1 MKIKIYLLLAISF
14 ISLGKIKAQDPELS
28 EQFKKMNT
36 FLYQINEFYVDSVKA
51 SDLVQKV
58 IKQTLSDLDPHS
70 VYIPAEE
77 LEKMNEPLKGNFEGI
92 GIQFNILK
100 DTIVVVSPIAGGPSE
115 KLGIQA
121 GDKIVEIEGENV
133 GGIGIT
139 NSDVADKLRGNK
151 GTIVN
156 VGIKRNGAKKLIH
169 FDIERDKIP
178 IYSVDAGFM
187 LDDETGYIKV
197 NRFAANTLSE
207 FRAQL
212 NELKESGVKNLVLDL
227 QGNGGGYLNTAKQL
241 ADEFLEED
249 ELIVY
254 TEGRSFPKENSYAS
268 SVGEWEKGKLI
279 VLIDEGSAS
288 ASEIVSGAVQD
299 HDRGII
305 IGRRSFG
312 KGLVQKPFMLPDG
325 SAMRLTISRYY
336 TPSGR
341 CIQKEYGDDLKE
353 YYSEKYE
360 RFKSGELFSA
370 DSISF
375 PDSLK
380 YFTTGKRIVYGG
392 GGIMP
397 DIFVGLD
404 TNGTSDFFSD
414 LVRKGIMNNYCLE
427 FVNSNRE
434 DLAKEFTN
442 VKDFKNKFDWEGKY
456 LAEFKKYVAKEELDW
471 NEEEYQKSKNAIN
484 LRAKALIAR
493 NIFDSEAFYYVISD
507 LNDALQEALRVLNA
521 NEYKK
526 TLLATKS

>member
-212 NELKESGVKNLVLDL
+212 NELKE
-227 QGNGGGYLNTAKQL
+227 
-241 ADEFLEED
+241 
-249 ELIVY
+249 
-254 TEGRSFPKENSYAS
+254 
-268 SVGEWEKGKLI
+268 
-279 VLIDEGSAS
+279 
-288 ASEIVSGAVQD
+288 
-299 HDRGII
+299 
-305 IGRRSFG
+305 
-312 KGLVQKPFMLPDG
+312 
-325 SAMRLTISRYY
+325 
-336 TPSGR
+336 
-341 CIQKEYGDDLKE
+341 
-353 YYSEKYE
+353 
-360 RFKSGELFSA
+360 
-370 DSISF
+370 
-375 PDSLK
+375 
-380 YFTTGKRIVYGG
+380 
-392 GGIMP
+392 
-397 DIFVGLD
+397 
-404 TNGTSDFFSD
+404 
-414 LVRKGIMNNYCLE
+414 
-427 FVNSNRE
+427 
-434 DLAKEFTN
+434 
-442 VKDFKNKFDWEGKY
+442 
-456 LAEFKKYVAKEELDW
+456 
-471 NEEEYQKSKNAIN
+471 IN
-484 LRAKALIAR
+484 L
-493 NIFDSEAFYYVISD
+493 
-507 LNDALQEALRVLNA
+507 
-521 NEYKK
+521 
-526 TLLATKS
+526 